1 MKHSALWMLNGVILG
16 GILAVDKQLAVD
28 QIDGGGD
35 KETVDKI
42 EDRGSNLVT

>member
-1 MKHSALWMLNGVILG
+1 MLNGVILG

-42 EDRGSNLVT
+42 EDREHLMRQSPFSGR